1 MLPDSLDARMLSPVM
16 ASMLMAVLS
25 PVLGP
30 GLVWSLAEPPLG
42 PVSVPVESL
51 MALALALARVRLRR
65 AVVREPEWLARVSP
79 Q

>member
-1 MLPDSLDARMLSPVM
+1 MAPRLSQHCWSVGW
-16 ASMLMAVLS
+16 
-25 PVLGP
+25 VLGP

-51 MALALALARVRLRR
+51 MALALARVRLRR

-79 Q
+79 QQGYLLHPH